1 MEVGPPEP
9 LSLTEAIPPREAEWA
24 AIVDKYGLQAP
35 KSLQEYVGQ
44 SFILADFA
52 FGFGSKDQSPPP
64 MLVSTIKLRQ
74 AGFHD
79 YMDTE
84 DCFRK
89 WIKRF
94 QDLKWLPPLN

>member
-1 MEVGPPEP
+1 MVC
-9 LSLTEAIPPREAEWA
+9 APRKA
-24 AIVDKYGLQAP
+24 
-35 KSLQEYVGQ
+35 SRSTFGQ

-52 FGFGSKDQSPPP
+52 FGFGARDQTPPP

-74 AGFHD
+74 AGFAD
-79 YMDTE
+79 CMDTE

-94 QDLKWLPPLN
+94 QDLKWLPPVD